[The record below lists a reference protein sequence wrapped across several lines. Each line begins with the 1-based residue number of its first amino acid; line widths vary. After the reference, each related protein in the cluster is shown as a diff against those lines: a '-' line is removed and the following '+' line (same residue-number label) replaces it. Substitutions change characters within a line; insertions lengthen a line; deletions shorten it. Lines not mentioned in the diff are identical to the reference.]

1 MLVGVVPTCHGIR
14 PVSATVSCGTGE
26 ASLAGKEVCMA
37 SQEDIALMAH
47 LLRRAGFG
55 ASRAEIEAQAAQGYD
70 ATVEALLNPEAQPAI
85 EDDLMLRYNPVYNH
99 SANIQTNVQQWVY
112 RMINNPR
119 QLQEKMS
126 LFWHMIFCAGHSKI
140 DSGEEMVIMT
150 GMFREHGMGN
160 FRDLL
165 MRLSTSPAMLYY
177 LDNTESHKV
186 AINENYGRELL
197 ELFSLGVGKDEAFNY
212 SEDDV
217 KACARAFTGWN
228 NAPGYPPFPHGRSP
242 WEFRYD
248 PADHDDS
255 EKTFLGQ
262 TGRWNGDDIINIIC
276 TQPATARYIA
286 RHMYDFFV
294 ADEVPVPSWRQTPP
308 KDVAAINLLEKAYFD
323 SGYDITAMLRVLF
336 TSDFFKSP
344 SVRYAR
350 VKSPAE
356 LVTSVLRMTGEHHGD
371 VKPGLFEIAQEPKY
385 MGMDLMNPPTVEGWH
400 TGHEWID
407 SRTLV
412 ERINFAAEYLGRTD
426 LPKMQNMIHR
436 LMARGERLSP
446 EAFVDGCIKMLK
458 CLNMS
463 DDTRRELVA
472 YAQRGGEL
480 RHGTDAER
488 AAFARRSGEMFQ
500 MLAATAE
507 FQFC

>member
-26 ASLAGKEVCMA
+26 ASLSGKEVCMA

-212 SEDDV
+212 AEDDV

-228 NAPGYPPFPHGRSP
+228 VAPAYPPFPHGRSP
-242 WEFRYD
+242 WQFRYD

-255 EKTFLGQ
+255 EKTFLGE
-262 TGRWNGDDIINIIC
+262 TGRWNGDDIDNII
-276 TQPATARYIA
+276 
-286 RHMYDFFV
+286 V
-294 ADEVPVPSWRQTPP
+294 ADEVPVPSWRLTPP
-308 KDVAAINLLEKAYFD
+308 KDMEAIKILEKAYFD
-323 SGYDITAMLRVLF
+323 SGYEIKAMLRALF
-336 TSDFFKSP
+336 TSNFFKAA
-344 SVRYAR
+344 SVRFAKIKNPTEM
-350 VKSPAE
+350 VVSI
-356 LVTSVLRMTGEHHGD
+356 LRMTGEHYGEI
-371 VKPGLFEIAQEPKY
+371 KPGLFDISEEPKF

-407 SRTLV
+407 SGTLV

-426 LPKMQNMIHR
+426 LPGVQDVIHR
-436 LMARGERLSP
+436 LMARGQSLSA
-446 EAFVDGCIKMLK
+446 EAFVDGCADMVGCVNITE
-458 CLNMS
+458 
-463 DDTRRELVA
+463 DTRRELVTH
-472 YAQRGGEL
+472 AQRGGEL
-480 RHGTDAER
+480 RHGTAAER
-488 AAFARRSGEMFQ
+488 ADFTRKCSEMFQ
-500 MLAATAE
+500 MLAATGE